1 MTQLSRQGAILE
13 LVKQGPMPNHDELR
27 RELSKR
33 GFRVT
38 QATLSRDIHKLGLV
52 KMPQGYTLPQVA
64 ASVVIQPALHAVD
77 RVFREFAREVRQAQ
91 NLLVVKTSPGSAQ
104 PVAAAWD
111 AQASPDIIGTVAG
124 DDTILV
130 ICPDK
135 RIAQRLAAR
144 LRGILA

>member
-13 LVKQGPMPNHDELR
+13 LVKQGPMPNQDELR
-27 RELSKR
+27 RELGKR
-33 GFRVT
+33 GFKVT

-64 ASVVIQPALHAVD
+64 ASVSVTPALHAVD
-77 RVFREFAREVRQAQ
+77 RVVREFAREVRQAQ
-91 NLLVVKTSPGSAQ
+91 NLLVIKTSPGSAQ

-111 AQASPDIIGTVAG
+111 AQSLPEVVGTVAG

-130 ICPDK
+130 ICPDRK
-135 RIAQRLAAR
+135 RAQRLAAR

>member
-13 LVKQGPMPNHDELR
+13 LVKQGPMPNQDELR
-27 RELSKR
+27 RELGKR
-33 GFRVT
+33 GFKVT

-64 ASVVIQPALHAVD
+64 ASVPSLSALHAVD

-111 AQASPDIIGTVAG
+111 A
-124 DDTILV
+124 
-130 ICPDK
+130 
-135 RIAQRLAAR
+135 
-144 LRGILA
+144 